1 MSLTVEQLA
10 KATKLSVSTVRV
22 YASQRNLG
30 KKVKGKRVF
39 SQADVQTLLKGSE
52 KSSPKKTIKA
62 PARTASK
69 KASKKTSKKSI
80 KTVEVKAAKPKPVIS
95 KPIPVV
101 ATTVKPSFW
110 GRLFGNRKTQKKVGL
125 MDAKTTK

>member
-10 KATKLSVSTVRV
+10 KAAKLSVSTVRV

-39 SQADVQTLLKGSE
+39 SQADVQALLKGSE
-52 KSSPKKTIKA
+52 KSPPKKTTKKA
-62 PARTASK
+62 PAR
-69 KASKKTSKKSI
+69 KASKKPV
-80 KTVEVKAAKPKPVIS
+80 KTVEVKAAKPEAAIA

-101 ATTVKPSFW
+101 VKTAEPSFW
-110 GRLFGNRKTQKKVGL
+110 NRLFGNRKNPKKVSL